1 MKPLI
6 IEIVKFSA
14 VMIVFLIG
22 MIIMLLNKIE
32 NTWIWIGYIS
42 IWWWAEVKIARNLHI
57 KLWVWVLILALILTI
72 DALIILYFV

>member
-1 MKPLI
+1 MKPSK

-22 MIIMLLNKIE
+22 MIIMLLNKIQ

-42 IWWWAEVKIARNLHI
+42 FWWWTEVKIARNLHI

-72 DALIILYFV
+72 DALVILYFV